1 MRSSCSSLSQ
11 LPLRAL
17 PTGGWCWVF
26 FSNFTPAWPFSDSA
40 LWSIFHSQRCIHV
53 QRRRIWDQV
62 HDFYPILPGF
72 HCFCFK
78 TDMVPEDIRYDSVDQ
93 HFEVVQHIYTWVVS
107 LSHTSVTLNWERDLD
122 AASIEAAAPTDI
134 PSPACR
140 HYDYKAAADG
150 SDWKPCPWKWLV
162 SVWITKLFQ
171 FVAQPHNCKPWH
183 KGGGQERTIWSGKE
197 SGSHKSWQQCTL
209 KLA

>member
-1 MRSSCSSLSQ
+1 MTQVVVLYHKSCSWSDNVRSSCSSLSQ
-11 LPLRAL
+11 LRLRAL

-26 FSNFTPAWPFSDSA
+26 FSNFTPAWPFYNSA
-40 LWSIFHSQRCIHV
+40 LWSIFHSRRCIHG

-107 LSHTSVTLNWERDLD
+107 LTSHTELRERSGCCLNRSSCPYWYPFPCMLTLRL
-122 AASIEAAAPTDI
+122 
-134 PSPACR
+134 
-140 HYDYKAAADG
+140 
-150 SDWKPCPWKWLV
+150 
-162 SVWITKLFQ
+162 
-171 FVAQPHNCKPWH
+171 
-183 KGGGQERTIWSGKE
+183 
-197 SGSHKSWQQCTL
+197 
-209 KLA
+209 